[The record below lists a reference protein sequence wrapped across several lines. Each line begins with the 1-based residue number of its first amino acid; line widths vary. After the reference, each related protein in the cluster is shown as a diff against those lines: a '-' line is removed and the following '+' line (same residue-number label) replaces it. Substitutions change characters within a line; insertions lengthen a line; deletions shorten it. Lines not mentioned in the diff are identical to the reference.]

1 MKNSTNFTFL
11 IKVLALS
18 CLLIVGYS
26 KDDMFKAS
34 EIEEEKMVPFDA
46 EGKSV
51 AQIQI
56 ID

>member
-1 MKNSTNFTFL
+1 
-11 IKVLALS
+11 
-18 CLLIVGYS
+18 
-26 KDDMFKAS
+26 MFKAS